1 MTMRFLFLFVLI
13 LFISNSFSQVA
24 PNKYFIQFTDKNYN
38 NYNLENPEEFLSS
51 RSLERRARQGILLDM
66 SDLPVSNFYVDSIK
80 KYGVQVLN
88 TTKWFNG
95 ATIYSEDPEIIAT
108 IQNLGFVNNAVKLQ
122 PGQNNKKEVPS
133 KYFVERNLNKGVK
146 SENYYDYGPSWDQVS
161 IHNTQYLHNQGYRGA
176 GIMIA
181 ITDAGFTGL
190 PNLPAFDSVY
200 SSNRVI
206 ATRNFVHGGTDVYAY
221 STHGMRV
228 FSIIAGNY
236 PGNLIGTAPEADF
249 ALLMSEDP
257 DSEYIIE
264 EYNWISAAEFADSIG
279 ADIINVSLGYLNFD
293 DSTQNHTYQ
302 DLDGETTPI
311 AIGAKIAAAKGMV
324 VVCAAANSGDSSTHP
339 YINTPGDAK
348 DILTAGAIWSDL
360 SYASFSSIGPSYDG
374 RVKPDVVAMGAGTYN
389 QNLDGSI
396 GTGNGTSFSAPLIS
410 GIVACLWQKF
420 PEKTNYQI
428 IDAIVKSSH
437 LFLEPNNYLGYGIP
451 NLLIASTILGDENIK
466 IETPDIQIFPNP
478 FIDTF
483 NIKLNNKQGQKVQIM
498 IHDIMGRRSYLWME
512 TTCNQPNQVISISDL
527 ESFKAGVYTVIIK
540 IDELKF
546 INKLYK
552 Q

>member
-1 MTMRFLFLFVLI
+1 MKFSFFFVLGLMI
-13 LFISNSFSQVA
+13 FVSNSFSQVA

-38 NYNLENPEEFLSS
+38 NYSLENPEEFLSP
-51 RSLERRARQGILLDM
+51 RSLERRARQGILMDL

-80 KYGVQVLN
+80 KFGVQVLN

-95 ATIYSEDPEIIAT
+95 VTIYSEDPEIITT
-108 IQNLGFVNNAVKLQ
+108 IQNLGFVNNVVKLQ
-122 PGQNNKKEVPS
+122 PDQSNKKQVPS
-133 KYFVERNLNKGVK
+133 KYFVERNIKKGIK
-146 SENYYDYGPSWDQVS
+146 SENYYDYGSSWNQIS
-161 IHNTQYLHNQGYRGA
+161 IHNTQYLHNEGYRGA

-200 SSNRVI
+200 NSNRVL
-206 ATRNFVHGGTDVYAY
+206 ATRNFVYGGTEVYSY

-249 ALLMSEDP
+249 VLLMSEDP

-311 AIGAKIAAAKGMV
+311 AIAAKTAAAKGMI
-324 VVCAAANSGDSSTHP
+324 VVCAAANSGESPTHP

-348 DILTAGAIWSDL
+348 DVLTAGAIWSDL

-389 QNLDGSI
+389 QNPDGSI
-396 GTGNGTSFSAPLIS
+396 GTGSGTSFSAPLIS
-410 GIVACLWQKF
+410 GITACLWQKF
-420 PEKTNYQI
+420 PEKTNFEI
-428 IDAIVKSSH
+428 MDAIKKSSH
-437 LFLEPNNYLGYGIP
+437 LFLEPSNYLGYGIP
-451 NLLIASTILGDENIK
+451 NLLLASIILGDENLK
-466 IETPDIQIFPNP
+466 LETPDIQIFPNP

-483 NIKLNNKQGQKVQIM
+483 NIKLNNKPGQKVQVM
-498 IHDIMGRRSYLWME
+498 IHDITGRRSYFWMV
-512 TTCNQPNQVISISDL
+512 TTFNQPNQTITISDFENL
-527 ESFKAGVYTVIIK
+527 KAGIYIVIVK
-540 IDELKF
+540 IDELQF